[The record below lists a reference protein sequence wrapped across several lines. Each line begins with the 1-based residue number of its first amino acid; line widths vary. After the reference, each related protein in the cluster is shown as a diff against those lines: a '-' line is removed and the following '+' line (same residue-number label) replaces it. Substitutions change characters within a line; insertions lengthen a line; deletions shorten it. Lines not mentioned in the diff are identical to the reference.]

1 MQESASWASSEITYY
16 FINTVEEGR
25 GEEGKTGPD
34 WARARAEAKQEAMV
48 DAEKD
53 WKRRREG
60 WGRGRKECRRDQS
73 SNSQEWP
80 NPRFLDDLI
89 LYGALI

>member
-1 MQESASWASSEITYY
+1 MGFFGNYV
-16 FINTVEEGR
+16 INTVEEGR

-34 WARARAEAKQEAMV
+34 WARAEAKQEGWGTKGGGAMV
-48 DAEKD
+48 EAEKD

-89 LYGALI
+89 LFGALI